1 MSLKTIIVGEEM
13 FEVIHWEEKL
23 RWNKIVDSFL
33 ERDIYFSHDYFA
45 SSLLLD
51 KGEPVLFYFENEE
64 GRVAY
69 PTLKR
74 KIESISEAKLYDVTT
89 PYGYGG
95 ILVDNLTG
103 EKELFSQFRKSVDE
117 YCTTNNIISEFIR
130 FHPILCNQRNLD
142 DMDILHIRDTIEMKL
157 QQGMD
162 ILDEIP
168 GKNRNMIRK
177 AKKNGIVIREIDKDE
192 NMDDFLSIYYSTMKR
207 NDATSYYYFKEEYF
221 KEAFKLLDSNL
232 HLFGAYIE
240 GKMISASLI
249 FTYGDFM
256 HYHLSGTL
264 KEYLSLG
271 ANNLLLFEVA
281 EWGRKRGVKSLHLG
295 GGYSGN
301 EDSLYKF
308 KKSFSK
314 LEPLKFYIG
323 KKIHNPKLYKK
334 LVIEKNITEDNG
346 FFPLY
351 RS

>member
-1 MSLKTIIVGEEM
+1 M
-13 FEVIHWEEKL
+13 FKVINWEEKTQ
-23 RWNKIVDSFL
+23 WNNIIDSFPK
-33 ERDIYFSHDYFA
+33 RDIYFSHEYFA

-51 KGEPVLFYFENEE
+51 EGEPNLFFFESEE

-74 KIESISEAKLYDVTT
+74 TIEYMGENALYDIIT

-95 ILVDNLTG
+95 ILVDNLLD
-103 EKELFSQFRKSVDE
+103 EKNVLLQFRKSINE
-117 YCTTNNIISEFIR
+117 YCIDNNIISEFIR
-130 FHPILCNQRNLD
+130 FHPILCNQRNLE

-162 ILDEIP
+162 LLDEIP

-177 AKKNGIVIREIDKDE
+177 ARKNGIEIREIDKDE
-192 NMDDFLSIYYSTMKR
+192 NMNDFLSIYYSTMKR
-207 NDATSYYYFKEEYF
+207 NDATSYYYFKNEYF
-221 KEAFKLLDSNL
+221 KESFKLIDSNL

-240 GKMISASLI
+240 GEMISASLI

-264 KEYLSLG
+264 KDYLSLG

-281 EWGRKRGVKSLHLG
+281 EWGRERGIKSFHLG
-295 GGYSGN
+295 GGHSGN

-334 LVIEKNITEDNG
+334 LVGEKNITEDNG